1 MKKSP
6 FTLLREA
13 IENELLNTSLQLQS
27 HLLGNSEINSEFII
41 GYSEALKFMLMKADF
56 IYKYGST
63 PKF

>member
-13 IENELLNTSLQLQS
+13 IENELFNTSLQLQS
-27 HLLGNSEINSEFII
+27 HLLGNSKINSEFFL
-41 GYSEALKFMLMKADF
+41 GYSEALKFMLMKADS
-56 IYKYGST
+56 IYKHGST

>member
-27 HLLGNSEINSEFII
+27 HLHDNKAINSEFLL
-41 GYSEALKFMLMKADF
+41 GYSEALKFLLIKADF
-56 IYKYGST
+56 IYKYGSA